1 MLSRMIIIGTAAA
14 LALSAP
20 AMAKG
25 PHGGGASS
33 GHGGMSMGSVHG
45 RGGDE
50 WRANRQGPAH
60 ASARAHERA
69 NANAG
74 LNGGVSA
81 SSHARFTEHEGYN
94 YGRTHR
100 DVARAKHRQGPTH
113 ASARAKTKANANA
126 GLNPQD

>member
-1 MLSRMIIIGTAAA
+1 MLSRIIVIGSAAA

-20 AMAKG
+20 ALAKG
-25 PHGGGASS
+25 PHGGG

-74 LNGGVSA
+74 LNDDVSA
-81 SSHARFTEHEGYN
+81 SGRTRFTEHEGYN

-100 DVARAKHRQGPTH
+100 DVARAKHRQGPAH
-113 ASARAKTKANANA
+113 ASARAKAKANVNA
-126 GLNPQD
+126 GLDPHD

>member
-1 MLSRMIIIGTAAA
+1 MLSRMIVIGAAAA

-25 PHGGGASS
+25 PHGGGGMK
-33 GHGGMSMGSVHG
+33 GHGGMSMGSLHG

-50 WRANRQGPAH
+50 WRMNRQGPSH

-74 LNGGVSA
+74 LNDDMSVS
-81 SSHARFTEHEGYN
+81 SSTRFSEHAGYN

-100 DVARAKHRQGPTH
+100 DVARAKHRQGPMH
-113 ASARAKTKANANA
+113 ASARAKARANANA
-126 GLNPQD
+126 DLNPQD

>member
-1 MLSRMIIIGTAAA
+1 MLSRIIVIGTAAA

-25 PHGGGASS
+25 PHGHAN
-33 GHGGMSMGSVHG
+33 GHAGMSMGSVHG

-60 ASARAHERA
+60 ASASAHERA

-74 LNGGVSA
+74 LNDMDED
-81 SSHARFTEHEGYN
+81 RFEAHQGYN

-100 DVARAKHRQGPTH
+100 EVARAKHRQGPAH
-113 ASARAKTKANANA
+113 ASAKARAKANANA